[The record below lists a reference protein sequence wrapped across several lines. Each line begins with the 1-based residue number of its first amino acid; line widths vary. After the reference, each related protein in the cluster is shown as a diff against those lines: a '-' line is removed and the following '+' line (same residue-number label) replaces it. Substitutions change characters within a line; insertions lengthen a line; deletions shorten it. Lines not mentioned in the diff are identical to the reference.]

1 MIYLTLFLIDL
12 CHFKQNTPLLFI
24 DLVILFIY
32 NYITYYY
39 IGLTLQTNLFYLF
52 YHFFVNQLLI

>member
-52 YHFFVNQLLI
+52 YHFFC